1 MPKSKTAERKVYK
14 CVRKTIDGDRN
25 FLALKFKNLS
35 STDIREVKAEINAL
49 MATFWE
55 ESDTEREVTFD
66 ADTKQ

>member
-49 MATFWE
+49 MVNFWE

-66 ADTKQ
+66 TETKE